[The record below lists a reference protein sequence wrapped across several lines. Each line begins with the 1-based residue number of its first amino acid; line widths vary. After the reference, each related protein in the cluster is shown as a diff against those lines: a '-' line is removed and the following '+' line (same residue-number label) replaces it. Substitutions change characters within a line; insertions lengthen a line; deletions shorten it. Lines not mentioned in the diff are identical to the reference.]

1 MTSSWMIVAGALFAC
16 MGVFVKLGA
25 AHFSAAE
32 LAMYRSAVGLILI
45 GGMVL
50 ARGQSLATPHWRTH
64 LLRGGVG
71 FVSLI
76 AYFYAVTQ
84 MPLATAMT
92 LSYTAPLF
100 LAAMTTLLLKE
111 KFPPLLIAAIVLGFS
126 GTALIFRPSASDGHF
141 LPALLAVGS
150 GFFAAWAYL
159 NVRKL
164 GRAGEPDWRIVFYF
178 TLISTIGGALFQ
190 LTFAPQAGPAR
201 FNPITWQNLWIL
213 VGMGLCATGAQL
225 ALTRAYRLGNT
236 LVVGALSY
244 STVVFACIAGLI
256 VWQDVLPLMS
266 WLGIAVIITGGVLA
280 TQVETKAHGKVVVE
294 D

>member
-50 ARGQSLATPHWRTH
+50 ARGQTLATVHWRTH

-100 LAAMTTLLLKE
+100 LAAMTTLLLRE
-111 KFPPLLIAAIVLGFS
+111 KFPPLLIAAIVLGFT
-126 GTALIFRPSASDGHF
+126 GTALIFRPSASDGHL

-190 LTFAPQAGPAR
+190 LVFAPQAGPAR
-201 FNPITWQNLWIL
+201 FNPITLQNAWIL
-213 VGMGLCATGAQL
+213 IGMGLCATGAQL

-266 WLGIAVIITGGVLA
+266 WLGIAVIIAGGVLA

>member
-1 MTSSWMIVAGALFAC
+1 MIVAGALFAC

-32 LAMYRSAVGLILI
+32 LAMYRSTVGLVLI

-50 ARGQSLATPHWRTH
+50 ARRQTLATVHWRTH

-71 FVSLI
+71 FISLL

-100 LAAMTTLLLKE
+100 LAAMTTLILGERFPRLLV
-111 KFPPLLIAAIVLGFS
+111 AAIVLGFS
-126 GTALIFRPSASDGHF
+126 GTALIFRPSMSEGHF
-141 LPALLAVGS
+141 VPALLAVGS

-178 TLISTIGGALFQ
+178 TLISTLGGALW
-190 LTFAPQAGPAR
+190 QAS
-201 FNPITWQNLWIL
+201 FSEFHPINADNAWIL
-213 VGMGLCATGAQL
+213 LGMGLAATGAQL
-225 ALTRAYRLGNT
+225 SLTRAYRTGNT

-244 STVVFACIAGLI
+244 STVVFACVAGYI
-256 VWQDVLPLMS
+256 VWQDSLPLMS
-266 WLGIAVIITGGVLA
+266 WLGIGIIIVGGVLA
-280 TQVETKAHGKVVVE
+280 TQVETRAHGEVKVE
-294 D
+294 E

>member
-32 LAMYRSAVGLILI
+32 LAMYRSGVGFVLI

-50 ARGQSLATPHWRTH
+50 LRGQTLATAHWRTH
-64 LLRGGVG
+64 LVRGGVG

-111 KFPPLLIAAIVLGFS
+111 RFPPLLIAAIVLGFC
-126 GTALIFRPSASDGHF
+126 GTALIFRPSASDGHL

-164 GRAGEPDWRIVFYF
+164 GHAGEPDWRIVFYF
-178 TLISTIGGALFQ
+178 SLISTVGGALFQ
-190 LTFAPQAGPAR
+190 IAFPAAGHAPGFSA
-201 FNPITWQNLWIL
+201 ITWQNVWIL
-213 VGMGLCATGAQL
+213 AGMGLCATGAQL
-225 ALTRAYRLGNT
+225 ALTRAYRTGNT

-266 WLGIAVIITGGVLA
+266 WLGIAVIIAGGVLA

>member
-1 MTSSWMIVAGALFAC
+1 MTSSWMVVAGALFAC

-50 ARGQSLATPHWRTH
+50 VRRQTLVTVHWRTH

-100 LAAMTTLLLKE
+100 LAAMTTLLLRE
-111 KFPPLLIAAIVLGFS
+111 KFPPLLIAAIVLGFA
-126 GTALIFRPSASDGHF
+126 GTALIFRPSASDGHL

-178 TLISTIGGALFQ
+178 TLISTIGGAVFQ
-190 LTFAPQAGPAR
+190 FVFAPQAGAAR

-225 ALTRAYRLGNT
+225 ALTRAYRTGNT

-266 WLGIAVIITGGVLA
+266 WVGIAVIIAGGVLA

>member
-1 MTSSWMIVAGALFAC
+1 MVVAGALFAC
-16 MGVFVKLGA
+16 MGVFVKIGA

-32 LAMYRSAVGLILI
+32 LAMYRYAVGLILI
-45 GGMVL
+45 VGMVL
-50 ARGQSLATPHWRTH
+50 MRGQTLATVHWRTH

-100 LAAMTTLLLKE
+100 LAAMTTLLLRE
-111 KFPPLLIAAIVLGFS
+111 KFPPLLIAAIVLGFA
-126 GTALIFRPSASDGHF
+126 GTALIFRPSASDGHL

-178 TLISTIGGALFQ
+178 TLISTVGGAVFQ
-190 LTFAPQAGPAR
+190 FAFVPQAGPAR
-201 FNPITWQNLWIL
+201 FNPITWQNAWIL

-266 WLGIAVIITGGVLA
+266 WIGIAVIIAGGVLA

>member
-1 MTSSWMIVAGALFAC
+1 MTSSWMVVAGALFAC

-50 ARGQSLATPHWRTH
+50 ARRQSLATPHWRTH
-64 LLRGGVG
+64 TVRGSVG

-111 KFPPLLIAAIVLGFS
+111 KFPPLLIAAIALGFS
-126 GTALIFRPSASDGHF
+126 GTALIFRPSASEGN
-141 LPALLAVGS
+141 LMPALLAVGS

-178 TLISTIGGALFQ
+178 TLISTIGAATWQ
-190 LTFAPQAGPAR
+190 LVFSR
-201 FNPITWQNLWIL
+201 FNPVTLQNAWIL

-244 STVVFACIAGLI
+244 STVVFACIAGLV

-266 WLGIAVIITGGVLA
+266 WIGIAVIITGGVLA

-294 D
+294 E

>member
-1 MTSSWMIVAGALFAC
+1 MTNSWMIVAGALFAC

-25 AHFSAAE
+25 AFFSAAE
-32 LAMYRSAVGLILI
+32 LAMYRSAVGLLLI

-50 ARGQSLATPHWRTH
+50 VRRQTVATVHWRTH
-64 LLRGGVG
+64 FLRGGVG

-100 LAAMTTLLLKE
+100 LAAMTTLLLGE
-111 KFPPLLIAAIVLGFS
+111 KFPRLLIVAIVLGFS
-126 GTALIFRPSASDGHF
+126 GTALIFRPSMSDGHF

-178 TLISTIGGALFQ
+178 TLIATVGGAIWQ
-190 LTFAPQAGPAR
+190 ATFSDFHA
-201 FNPITWQNLWIL
+201 ITRDNFWIL
-213 VGMGLCATGAQL
+213 VGMGLTATGAQL
-225 ALTRAYRLGNT
+225 SLTRAYRTGNT

-244 STVVFACIAGLI
+244 STVVFACVAGLI

-266 WLGIAVIITGGVLA
+266 WLGIAIIIVGGVLA
-280 TQVETKAHGKVVVE
+280 TQVETKAHGEVKVE

>member
-1 MTSSWMIVAGALFAC
+1 MTSSWMVVAGALFAC

-50 ARGQSLATPHWRTH
+50 ARRQSLATQHWRTH
-64 LLRGGVG
+64 TVRGSVG

-111 KFPPLLIAAIVLGFS
+111 KFPPLLIAAIALGFS
-126 GTALIFRPSASDGHF
+126 GTALIFRPSASEGN
-141 LPALLAVGS
+141 LMPALLAVGS

-178 TLISTIGGALFQ
+178 TLISTIGAATWQ
-190 LTFAPQAGPAR
+190 LVFSR
-201 FNPITWQNLWIL
+201 FNPVTLQNAWIL

-244 STVVFACIAGLI
+244 STVVFACIAGLV

-266 WLGIAVIITGGVLA
+266 WIGIAVIITGGVLA

-294 D
+294 E

>member
-1 MTSSWMIVAGALFAC
+1 MVVAGALFAC

-32 LAMYRSAVGLILI
+32 LAMYRSAVGLVLI

-50 ARGQSLATPHWRTH
+50 ARGQTLATVHWRTH

-100 LAAMTTLLLKE
+100 LAAMTTLLLCE
-111 KFPPLLIAAIVLGFS
+111 KFPPLLIAAIVLGFI
-126 GTALIFRPSASDGHF
+126 GTALIFRPSASDGHL

-190 LTFAPQAGPAR
+190 FVFAPQAGPAR
-201 FNPITWQNLWIL
+201 FSPITLQNAWIL
-213 VGMGLCATGAQL
+213 AGMGLCATGAQL

-244 STVVFACIAGLI
+244 STVVFACIAGFI
-256 VWQDVLPLMS
+256 VWRDVLPLMS
-266 WLGIAVIITGGVLA
+266 WIGIAVIIAGGVLA

>member
-1 MTSSWMIVAGALFAC
+1 MIVAGALFAC

-50 ARGQSLATPHWRTH
+50 ARGQTLATVHWRTH
-64 LLRGGVG
+64 LLRGSVG

-111 KFPPLLIAAIVLGFS
+111 KFPPLLIAAIVLGFT

-141 LPALLAVGS
+141 MPALLAVGS

-190 LTFAPQAGPAR
+190 LVFAPQAGPAR
-201 FNPITWQNLWIL
+201 FNPISGQNVWIL
-213 VGMGLCATGAQL
+213 IGMGLCATGAQL

-244 STVVFACIAGLI
+244 STVVFACIAGII
-256 VWQDVLPLMS
+256 VWRDLLPLMS
-266 WLGIAVIITGGVLA
+266 WLGIAVIVAGGVLA

>member
-25 AHFSAAE
+25 EYFSAAE
-32 LAMYRSAVGLILI
+32 LAMYRSLVGLLLI

-50 ARGQSLATPHWRTH
+50 ARRETLRTIHGRTH
-64 LLRGGVG
+64 VVRGSVG
-71 FVSLI
+71 FVSLL

-111 KFPPLLIAAIVLGFS
+111 KFPRLLIAAIVLGFS
-126 GTALIFRPSASDGHF
+126 GTALIFRPSMSDGHM

-164 GRAGEPDWRIVFYF
+164 GHAGEPDWRIVFYF
-178 TLISTIGGALFQ
+178 SLISTVGAALWQVLFS
-190 LTFAPQAGPAR
+190 R
-201 FNPITWQNLWIL
+201 FSPITANNVWIL
-213 VGMGLCATGAQL
+213 IGMGLCATGAQL
-225 ALTRAYRLGNT
+225 ALTRAYRTGNT

-244 STVVFACIAGLI
+244 STVVFACIAGLV
-256 VWQDVLPLMS
+256 VWQDALPVMS
-266 WLGIAVIITGGVLA
+266 WLGIIIIVIGGVLA